1 MVSNQENGV
10 LGVEGDVQTLGLFH
24 GSVLAEVSMLLLME
38 IPNEE
43 STLVGTS
50 SEYSCTVRGP
60 FDISDG
66 VLEIESHDR
75 SGDVHIP
82 HFDGPIG

>member
-1 MVSNQENGV
+1 
-10 LGVEGDVQTLGLFH
+10 
-24 GSVLAEVSMLLLME
+24 MLLLME

-43 STLVGTS
+43 STLVGTGGKHGG
-50 SEYSCTVRGP
+50 TVWSP

-66 VLEIESHDR
+66 VLEIEGHDR